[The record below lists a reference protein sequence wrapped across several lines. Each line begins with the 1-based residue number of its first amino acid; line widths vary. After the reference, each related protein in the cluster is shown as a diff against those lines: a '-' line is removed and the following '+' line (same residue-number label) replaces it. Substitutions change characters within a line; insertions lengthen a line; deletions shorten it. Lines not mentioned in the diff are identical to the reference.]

1 MSRKAIPT
9 KSRVIRK
16 KNTLLNSQKRS
27 DINSRESDSLATRYQ
42 VKLRQLYIDKY
53 NNAEIYVINDYFKNL
68 SLSGEQIIIRI
79 FKENFIKQADESNP
93 NDPQYDYFFRLID
106 ARKRTTDE
114 PTYVSTPFPYIEKGV
129 IVAISPELQLKYYK
143 QKEELAKYDKE
154 AADKLIVPKQG
165 DVIEIRSN
173 YSSVWFKDKRYYID
187 KQEQCVDLV
196 KGPDELTLIYF
207 DHYYKFDSFDF
218 VGVDGSAEKKGFFKE
233 DTPDWYNEE
242 IAKYNESSEEL
253 LDKLNEI
260 QKNKKDSQDLP
271 SNEA

>member
-53 NNAEIYVINDYFKNL
+53 NNAEIYVINDYFRNL